1 VGKYLL
7 LWKVNF
13 SFWPLEP
20 SKSLELNE
28 KMWAAMDDLMK
39 KGLVKDYGIFVDGQS
54 GYLIAEGEAD
64 NLYMAANMFIPYV
77 SVEVHEIVS
86 YEKQKEILRGMLTA
100 AAAQK

>member
-7 LWKVNF
+7 LWQVNF

-28 KMWAAMDDLMK
+28 KMWTAMDDLMK

-77 SVEVHEIVS
+77 SAEVHEIVS
-86 YEKQKEILRGMLTA
+86 YEKQKEIIRGMLRA